1 MTKRFS
7 WRAFLFFVGGTL
19 LAGFIGGLLGG
30 NFNNYEALKAP
41 PLAPPG
47 WLFAP
52 VWIFLYATMGFAAY
66 LVWQTGDI
74 DRGRALRL
82 YGWQLLVNVLWP
94 LFYFR
99 LEWRL
104 FAFFW
109 ILLLIALVALTIR
122 AFYNHSEWAALLLI
136 PYLLWLLFAAYLN
149 LGYYV
154 LNG

>member
-1 MTKRFS
+1 MSKPFS

-19 LAGFIGGLLGG
+19 LGGFIGGLLGG
-30 NFNNYEALKAP
+30 STEQYEALKAP

-52 VWIFLYATMGFAAY
+52 VWLLLYTAMGIAAY
-66 LVWQTGDI
+66 LVWQTGDE
-74 DRGRALRL
+74 DRGQALRL
-82 YGWQLLVNVLWP
+82 YGWQLAVNVLWP
-94 LFYFR
+94 FFYFR

-109 ILLLIALVALTIR
+109 ILLLIALVALTVR
-122 AFYNHSEWAALLLI
+122 SFYEHSRLAALLLI